1 MVIKTPNNGETP
13 FCLFGG
19 GNAIFLCAHSAYNFL
34 KTEICQ
40 DAPSGSW
47 YLYVPLTF
55 CVFPGYPEY
64 SILTAVPVIMFLLF
78 ALTMCARTLQKRQL
92 GMGRVHAGPGIM
104 SNAIAD
110 GAAGRCP
117 VWNIRK
123 ITYDIFRPLTSASR
137 SFTCTES
144 LFLGG
149 LKVPVSGCSH
159 SESGSDKICAT
170 KVAGR
175 EGT

>member
-1 MVIKTPNNGETP
+1 LP
-13 FCLFGG
+13 FGG

-34 KTEICQ
+34 KRKFVRMPQAGVDICT
-40 DAPSGSW
+40 
-47 YLYVPLTF
+47 VPLTF

-64 SILTAVPVIMFLLF
+64 STLTAVPVTIFLLF
-78 ALTMCARTLQKRQL
+78 ALTICARTLQKRQL

-104 SNAIAD
+104 SNAIAG

-170 KVAGR
+170 KVVVR